1 MAIYGRRVGKTYLI
15 NQTFDN
21 NFDFKHAGISPNEID
36 NSKNILKQQ
45 LSQFYNSLKLYGMK
59 EHTIPKDWFEA
70 FYMLSILLK
79 DKYTDR
85 KQVVFII
92 DELPWM
98 DTPKSMGL

>member
-1 MAIYGRRVGKTYLI
+1 
-15 NQTFDN
+15 
-21 NFDFKHAGISPNEID
+21 
-36 NSKNILKQQ
+36 
-45 LSQFYNSLKLYGMK
+45 MK